1 MSEQKHTPERLKF
14 ARHSLVSAIIE
25 DADGNRVAEC
35 MATTNDRQY
44 RHNAERL
51 ADCWNACKGIPDPET
66 TVPML
71 VEGYRVANELVRR
84 GAGPEEWDEEWV
96 QLYLDPIM
104 GTIAALDT
112 PEQKT

>member
-51 ADCWNACKGIPDPET
+51 ADCWNACKGIPTEALET
-66 TVPML
+66 GRVRDTIDRLMAEA
-71 VEGYRVANELVRR
+71 EGGQE
-84 GAGPEEWDEEWV
+84 
-96 QLYLDPIM
+96 
-104 GTIAALDT
+104 
-112 PEQKT
+112 